1 MILKIHHRMIKRL
14 GIRRRVKAVFPKARD
29 LKPKEMMIPKTI
41 RKKWEFLIKNRSVLS
56 KNAKTCN
63 AKN

>member
-41 RKKWEFLIKNRSVLS
+41 RKK
-56 KNAKTCN
+56 
-63 AKN
+63 

>member
-1 MILKIHHRMIKRL
+1 
-14 GIRRRVKAVFPKARD
+14 
-29 LKPKEMMIPKTI
+29 MMIPKTI